1 MKKILYLSLIVLL
14 SSCALLQ
21 GNTKDESTTTPVK
34 DPVVVTTADIQDPV
48 VDQTIVD
55 KTYEQAVALY
65 TKQQY
70 PEATAAFLD
79 YLKGAKND
87 ERIIKSYFYLGDM
100 YRYSLNYD
108 MARLYYKK
116 VIEKTAEASL
126 TSKAQFYIARCYDE
140 QERYKEA
147 VEYYN
152 TMLLSEGAEKSLR
165 DIVAAQIETIIST
178 HCTIEDLK
186 HIVSKLPPT
195 PALAQAYLRLGK
207 HYLDTRQYTES
218 EKVFTQMKTTGKT
231 EEAETFLKVAQQKG
245 KNPQVKIGVMLP
257 FSGSYAQLSERIYH
271 AINHMQNYKN
281 KNLPK
286 ETQVILVREDTS
298 DDVQNIGVVYEKL
311 VKEGVQIIIG
321 PLYSQVADALV
332 PFVEKHKVPCIF
344 LVANDDQLH
353 KKSKYFFRNSF
364 RKQDEAITLADYAVK
379 KLRLTNFGVL
389 VPNDERSM
397 SYGNLFK
404 RRVETYRAVMPVFQ
418 SYSKGETTYTT
429 YLQKVKT
436 AFVEGLFVQG
446 TNRRDM
452 EQLVPTIPYVG
463 LNIAVLAD
471 STLYDEYLFR
481 VLAEHTNG
489 MIIAT
494 YFNTGDFGILEKDIY
509 DSFKTNFNYTLDQ
522 FNILGLDAFNVAYE
536 SLIRAGGMSGD
547 ELVQSLK
554 SIKDMK
560 GLCGRITMSSEGDM
574 VKDIFLYRV
583 ESGVPKKVDF
593 SADTSAFMAFK

>member
-1 MKKILYLSLIVLL
+1 MKKIVYFILFLVM
-14 SSCALLQ
+14 SSCALIN
-21 GNTKDESTTTPVK
+21 GNTKDATDTSTKEPTVVKTTPE
-34 DPVVVTTADIQDPV
+34 PVI
-48 VDQTIVD
+48 DQTVID

-65 TKQQY
+65 SKQQY
-70 PEATAAFLD
+70 PESTAAFLD
-79 YLKGAKND
+79 YIKSSKDND
-87 ERIIKSYFYLGDM
+87 RTIKSYFYLGDM
-100 YRYSLNYD
+100 YRYNLDYD
-108 MARLYYKK
+108 MARNYYKK
-116 VIEKTAEASL
+116 VIEKTADASN

-140 QERYKEA
+140 QERYREA
-147 VEYYN
+147 IEYYN
-152 TMLLSEGAEKSLR
+152 TMLLSDGAEKALR
-165 DIVAAQIETIIST
+165 DIVSAQIETIIT
-178 HCTIEDLK
+178 NHCSVEDLK
-186 HIVSKLPPT
+186 HIVTKLPPT

-231 EEAETFLKVAQQKG
+231 QEAETFLKVAQQKG

-257 FSGSYAQLSERIYH
+257 FSGSYGQLAERIYH

-286 ETQVILVREDTS
+286 ETPILVVREDTG
-298 DDVQNIGVVYEKL
+298 DEVKQIGAVYEKL
-311 VKEGVQIIIG
+311 VAEGVQIIIG

-332 PFVEKHKVPCIF
+332 PFVEKHKVPVIF
-344 LVANDDQLH
+344 LVANDDLLH
-353 KKSKYFFRNSF
+353 KKSSYFFRNSF

-389 VPNDERSM
+389 VPNDDRSM
-397 SYGNLFK
+397 NTGNVFK

-418 SYSKGETTYTT
+418 SYNKGETTYTT
-429 YLQKVKT
+429 YLNQVKT
-436 AFVEGLFVQG
+436 AFVEGLFIQG
-446 TNRRDM
+446 TNRRDL

-494 YFNTGDFGILEKDIY
+494 YFNTNDFGILEKDIY
-509 DSFKTNFNYTLDQ
+509 DSFKASFNYTLDQ
-522 FNILGLDAFNVAYE
+522 YNILGLDAFNVAYE
-536 SLIRAGGMSGD
+536 ALVRTGGVSGD
-547 ELVQSLK
+547 ELVQALK
-554 SIKDMK
+554 SVKDMK